1 MKKFET
7 YGLKTLFLLGDESKD
22 SSLDERHLFS
32 LLVEPRSLLVL
43 QDDLYHKYL
52 HGIKEVKCDAINEK
66 VLSLNGPSA
75 QNEGVEELTRSTRI
89 SLTIRHVPNTK
100 KKLKLRL

>member
-1 MKKFET
+1 M
-7 YGLKTLFLLGDESKD
+7 
-22 SSLDERHLFS
+22 DERHLFS

-52 HGIKEVKCDAINEK
+52 HGIKEVKFDALNEK
-66 VLSLNGPSA
+66 VLGLNGPSS